1 MLASSVRDVN
11 PIWDE
16 VSESSTPTP
25 QSPQD
30 QHTQSIF
37 NLVDSPKKESRF
49 EFSFNWFDQLNINGS
64 CTENTWRQLTEKL
77 KSPLKRGLA
86 IGTGIAI
93 GVGASVYGFVQI
105 DKLLNPAHRS
115 TPIDVPAQKK

>member
-1 MLASSVRDVN
+1 MLASSVRNVN
-11 PIWDE
+11 PILDE

-25 QSPQD
+25 QSPPD
-30 QHTQSIF
+30 QRTQPSP
-37 NLVDSPKKESRF
+37 NPVDSPKKESRF

-64 CTENTWRQLTEKL
+64 CTESAWKQLAEKL

-93 GVGASVYGFVQI
+93 GVGATVYGFVQI
-105 DKLLNPAHRS
+105 DKALNPAHRS
-115 TPIDVPAQKK
+115 TPIDAPAQKK